1 MSFRKCWLIILT
13 VALTG
18 CVHIRTTD
26 GLSVWA
32 TGNAVVTIPGKLDVR
47 AVDSAETYRAVG
59 EMAGKGVGTGLKTVA
74 VVP

>member
-1 MSFRKCWLIILT
+1 MRRLLI
-13 VALTG
+13 ALACLAMTG